1 MTAIPKLI
9 EIHAVADDAASDP
22 PAPRKAIPVPHEK
35 QCRHLTASGAQCR
48 APRRHASEFCIFHD
62 NDFRAERQV
71 LRRKRQELLRRM
83 KTDTAEGLQAVL
95 DDVLREVRRGRLS
108 PQVANS
114 IGYLAQV
121 MIANHPRLAGERLT
135 GAQGE
140 QAATQI
146 VWDIVDQYLEGL
158 SEEMRLAGS
167 RASPLSVVH
176 PTAAENNEEE

>member
-1 MTAIPKLI
+1 MTANHQLI
-9 EIHAVADDAASDP
+9 EIHAVADDAP
-22 PAPRKAIPVPHEK
+22 PPRKAIPVPPEK
-35 QCRHLTASGAQCR
+35 QCRHQTASGAQCR

-62 NDFRAERQV
+62 HDFRAERQV

-121 MIANHPRLAGERLT
+121 MIANHARLEEERNR
-135 GAQGE
+135 GVDGDE
-140 QAATQI
+140 QATQL
-146 VWDIVDQYLEGL
+146 VWQILEEQLERIDEEIRVAGGKFSYLDTVRQTIKR
-158 SEEMRLAGS
+158 SEEER
-167 RASPLSVVH
+167 
-176 PTAAENNEEE
+176 